1 MEVQPDVLLEAKPKR
16 PFPRWDPPPEPMNW
30 RAWMEEFRAEHGRA
44 PRVLHIGN
52 VANNGYNNAKV
63 LVEAGFDCDA
73 ICYDYY
79 HIMGCPE
86 WEDADFGGMVADHF
100 FPDWNE
106 VRLNG
111 FTRPRWFA
119 QGPRLWAIGYLIAR
133 ADGRTRPAKVLW
145 AILAVQRWFVA
156 HRKRWWYRS
165 CKNAIRRVQAY
176 RQANRVWVGRV
187 NSGLRTRSGAAIDRV
202 RKSPRSVR
210 RRVAARFPR
219 TARSY
224 HQSLGLVRNL
234 KRGPQGLRRRARALI
249 TRIRARTTTWIWPL
263 APLADGVLYLLLLP
277 AVIVACAVLILCV
290 PFAVAYRCLRP
301 LARKL
306 RAWRA
311 GRTARRQ
318 EPTRPRSF
326 ATRKT
331 NLPFWTRVRN
341 RVYYELTG
349 IRLTWIDNNQFEADF
364 RARAKELIEDF
375 ARRFPD
381 RPDQLS
387 LLDIYPYRS
396 ILPLWDELFQR
407 YDAIEAYA
415 TDPIIPMLCGRPC
428 VAYEHGTIRE
438 IPFDDS
444 PTARLTA
451 LAYARARAVVITNPD
466 CRAAADRMGVTSF
479 VPIPHLIDRKYYNT
493 NIADAG
499 DLPPGIRPPYIF
511 SPARHDWDIKGTHIL
526 IRAFAR
532 IAGEFPDLQLV
543 TPAWGGDLDRSHE
556 LMTRLGVAHRVAM
569 IDPVNIHNL
578 IRVTRGARALVDQ
591 FRFGVFG
598 GIGPTALA
606 VGTPL
611 ITHLDHA
618 KSDWWMEPPPYFEAW
633 DEDSCVD
640 ALRRALTADAGAL
653 RASLRAWMR
662 RNYWHGQVVD
672 RHAELFAT
680 LITENQEDQR
690 KQEST

>member
-1 MEVQPDVLLEAKPKR
+1 MEVQPEVLVETKPRR
-16 PFPRWDPPPEPMNW
+16 PFAPWKPEPEPIDW
-30 RAWMEEFRAEHGRA
+30 RAWMETFRTEHDRP
-44 PRVLHIGN
+44 PRILHIGN

-111 FTRPRWFA
+111 FKRPRWFV
-119 QGPRLWAIGYLIAR
+119 QGPRLWAIGYLIAK
-133 ADGRTRPAKVLW
+133 ADGRTRSAKVLW
-145 AILAVQRWFVA
+145 ATLAVQRWFVA
-156 HRKRWWYRS
+156 HRPRWWYRS
-165 CKNAIRRVQAY
+165 CKSTVRRIQSY
-176 RQANRVWVGRV
+176 RQANRVWIGRV
-187 NSGLRTRSGAAIDRV
+187 GTGVRTRSGAAIGRV
-202 RKSPRSVR
+202 RQSPRSVAQRLTLSTSRVVR
-210 RRVAARFPR
+210 RLRPFARR
-219 TARSY
+219 
-224 HQSLGLVRNL
+224 VRNL
-234 KRGPQGLRRRARALI
+234 GRAPRGLSRRARVLI
-249 TRIRARTTTWIWPL
+249 SRVRARTRTWIWPL
-263 APLADGVLYLLLLP
+263 APLTDGLLYLLLLP
-277 AVIVACAVLILCV
+277 AVIVACALLTVCV
-290 PFAVAYRCLRP
+290 PFAVLYQGCRPIARSLRGRRERRA
-301 LARKL
+301 ARAAS
-306 RAWRA
+306 RD
-311 GRTARRQ
+311 
-318 EPTRPRSF
+318 RPRSF
-326 ATRKT
+326 ATRKRH
-331 NLPFWTRVRN
+331 LPFWTRVRN

-349 IRLTWIDNNQFEADF
+349 VRLTWIDNDRFEADF
-364 RARAKELIEDF
+364 RDRAEELIADF

-387 LLDIYPYRS
+387 FLDIVPYRS
-396 ILPLWDELFQR
+396 ILPLWEELFKR

-415 TDPIIPMLCGRPC
+415 TDPIIPMLCGRDC

-479 VPIPHLIDRKYYNT
+479 VPIPHLIDRKYYNPH
-493 NIADAG
+493 IADAG
-499 DLPPGIRPPYIF
+499 ALPPGIRPPYIF

-526 IRAFAR
+526 INAFAR
-532 IAGEFPDLQLV
+532 IADEFPDLQLV

-556 LMTRLGVAHRVAM
+556 LMTRLGVGHRVAM

-611 ITHLDHA
+611 ITHLDHS

-672 RHAELFAT
+672 RHAQLFAT
-680 LITENQEDQR
+680 LITESQR
-690 KQEST
+690 NQEST

>member
-1 MEVQPDVLLEAKPKR
+1 MEVQPEVMVEPKPRRQFAPWQPKA
-16 PFPRWDPPPEPMNW
+16 PETDW
-30 RAWMEEFRAEHGRA
+30 QTWMEEFRAEHARA
-44 PRVLHIGN
+44 PRILHIGN

-100 FPDWNE
+100 FPDWNK
-106 VRLNG
+106 VRLHG
-111 FTRPRWFA
+111 FKRPRWFA
-119 QGPRLWAIGYLIAR
+119 QGPRLWAIGYLIAK
-133 ADGRTRPAKVLW
+133 ADGRTRSAKVLW
-145 AILAVQRWFVA
+145 ATLAVQRWFVA
-156 HRKRWWYRS
+156 HRTRWWYRR
-165 CKNAIRRVQAY
+165 CKASVRRVQAL
-176 RQANRVWVGRV
+176 RQSLRAMVEPPVVATRRGVGGVTRGV
-187 NSGLRTRSGAAIDRV
+187 RRTPHLIQRGSAATYSGASGVARTAILQ
-202 RKSPRSVR
+202 S
-210 RRVAARFPR
+210 RRVVPKPR
-219 TARSY
+219 
-224 HQSLGLVRNL
+224 VL
-234 KRGPQGLRRRARALI
+234 KRRVIAVVSRL
-249 TRIRARTTTWIWPL
+249 RARTCRWIWPFPPLVDALLYML
-263 APLADGVLYLLLLP
+263 ALP
-277 AVIVACAVLILCV
+277 AVLVACVVLILCA
-290 PFAVAYRCLRP
+290 PFAVLLRIAMRLRP
-301 LARKL
+301 RRHQDKTNTTP
-306 RAWRA
+306 RS
-311 GRTARRQ
+311 ARRSK
-318 EPTRPRSF
+318 PRTRRER
-326 ATRKT
+326 TRH
-331 NLPFWTRVRN
+331 LPFWTRVKN
-341 RVYYELTG
+341 RIYYELTG
-349 IRLTWIDNNQFEADF
+349 VRLAWIDNAQFDIDF
-364 RARAKELIEDF
+364 RARAEELIADF

-381 RPDQLS
+381 RSDQLTF
-387 LLDIYPYRS
+387 LDIVPYRS
-396 ILPLWDELFQR
+396 ILPLWDELFKR

-415 TDPIIPMLCGRPC
+415 TDPIIPMLCGRDC

-451 LAYARARAVVITNPD
+451 LAYARAGAVVITNPD
-466 CRAAADRMGVTSF
+466 CRAAADRLGVTSF
-479 VPIPHLIDRKYYNT
+479 VPIPHLIDRKYYNPH
-493 NIADAG
+493 IADAG
-499 DLPPGIRPPYIF
+499 ALPPGIRPPYIF

-526 IRAFAR
+526 INAFAR
-532 IAGEFPDLQLV
+532 IADEFPDLQLV

-556 LMTRLGVAHRVAM
+556 LMTRLGVGHRVAM

-653 RASLRAWMR
+653 RAGLRAWMR

-680 LITENQEDQR
+680 LITQHHRDKANQE
-690 KQEST
+690 SI